1 MDFDSGCTDQE
12 IFGKLKADY
21 DVVFLLCNRKLPF
34 RNRFMLVIF
43 PHGWYDEEKRKRGM
57 DFHGRRKCLY
67 QFPVLFDRISDAWC
81 HRSCSCGDCPRH
93 LAFAAKFK
101 SNARETWCVILVS
114 ES

>member
-43 PHGWYDEEKRKRGM
+43 PHGWYDEEKRKRRM
-57 DFHGRRKCLY
+57 
-67 QFPVLFDRISDAWC
+67 V
-81 HRSCSCGDCPRH
+81 
-93 LAFAAKFK
+93 
-101 SNARETWCVILVS
+101 
-114 ES
+114 